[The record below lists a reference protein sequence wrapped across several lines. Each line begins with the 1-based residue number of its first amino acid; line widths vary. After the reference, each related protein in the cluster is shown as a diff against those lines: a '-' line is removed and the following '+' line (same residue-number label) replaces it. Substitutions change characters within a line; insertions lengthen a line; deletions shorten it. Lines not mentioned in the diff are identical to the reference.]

1 MNGKGL
7 LAILGS
13 PHANGMTAAM
23 LNYAIRRAE
32 EMGYNVTKINLYEK
46 NLSYCTGCRAC
57 MDTQTCIQKDDIQE
71 IVMCLQKCQTVVL
84 AAPVYWANVPAPVKN
99 LFDRLLG
106 TAMEETST
114 FPKPRLKGRSY
125 MLLTA
130 CNTPSPFSWIFGQSR
145 GAIRS
150 MDEFFKTAG
159 MKPVGK
165 IVCAGAANKKELPKL
180 TIKKIDRCMKKKI
193 PITKIP

>member
-1 MNGKGL
+1 MNEKRL

-13 PHANGMTAAM
+13 PHTSGTTATM

-32 EMGYNVTKINLYEK
+32 EMGYTVTKINLYEK

-57 MDTQTCIQKDDIQE
+57 MNTHTCIQKDDIQE
-71 IVMCLQKCQTVVL
+71 IVMCLQKCQTVLL

-114 FPKPRLKGRSY
+114 FPKPRLKGKKY
-125 MLLTA
+125 MLLTS
-130 CNTPSPFSWIFGQSR
+130 CNTPFPFSWIFGQSG

-150 MDEFFKTAG
+150 MDEFFNLK
-159 MKPVGK
+159 VG
-165 IVCAGAANKKELPKL
+165 
-180 TIKKIDRCMKKKI
+180 
-193 PITKIP
+193 

>member
-1 MNGKGL
+1 MNEKRL

-13 PHANGMTAAM
+13 PHTSGTTATM
-23 LNYAIRRAE
+23 LNYAIRRTE
-32 EMGYNVTKINLYEK
+32 EMGYTVTKINLYEK

-57 MDTQTCIQKDDIQE
+57 MNTHTCIQKDDIQE
-71 IVMCLQKCQTVVL
+71 IVMCLQKCQTVLL

-114 FPKPRLKGRSY
+114 FPKPRLKGKKY
-125 MLLTA
+125 MLLTS
-130 CNTPSPFSWIFGQSR
+130 CNTPFPFSWIFGQSR

-159 MKPVGK
+159 MKPIGK
-165 IVCAGAANKKELPKL
+165 IVCAGTAHTKELPKQ
-180 TIKKIDRCMKKKI
+180 TIKKIKRCMK
-193 PITKIP
+193 

>member
-1 MNGKGL
+1 MNEKYL

-13 PHANGMTAAM
+13 PHTNGMTATM
-23 LNYAIRRAE
+23 LNYAIRKAE

-57 MDTQTCIQKDDIQE
+57 INTQICVQKDDIQE
-71 IVMCLQKCQTVVL
+71 IVMCLQKCQTILL

-106 TAMEETST
+106 TAMEETSA
-114 FPKPRLKGRSY
+114 FPKPRLKGKKY
-125 MLLTA
+125 ILLTS
-130 CNTPSPFSWIFGQSR
+130 CNTPYPFSWIFGQSR

-159 MKPVGK
+159 MKRIGK
-165 IVCAGAANKKELPKL
+165 IVCSGSASKKEPPKR
-180 TIKKIDRCMKKKI
+180 TIKKIESLF
-193 PITKIP
+193 PY

>member
-57 MDTQTCIQKDDIQE
+57 MDTQTCIQKDD
-71 IVMCLQKCQTVVL
+71 MCLQKCQTVVL

-114 FPKPRLKGRSY
+114 FPKPRLKGKKY
-125 MLLTA
+125 MLLTS
-130 CNTPSPFSWIFGQSR
+130 CNTPFPFSWIFGQSR

-159 MKPVGK
+159 MKPIGK